1 MTGRRTYFLST
12 PIYYVNDVPHV
23 GHAYTTIA
31 ADTLT
36 RARRLQGKD
45 AFFLTGTD
53 EHGQNIE
60 RTAREK
66 GVPTQEYCDQIAGV
80 FRRLWERLDVR
91 YDRFIRTTD
100 DLHVRGVLKL
110 WQRVVKAK
118 TPDGRDAIGVGCEA
132 IGASA
137 SIKSGYLTPQI
148 QLCMPPMEFP
158 ITSRRCLMP
167 SPSFTSR

>member
-66 GVPTQEYCDQIAGV
+66 GVPT
-80 FRRLWERLDVR
+80 
-91 YDRFIRTTD
+91 
-100 DLHVRGVLKL
+100 
-110 WQRVVKAK
+110 
-118 TPDGRDAIGVGCEA
+118 
-132 IGASA
+132 
-137 SIKSGYLTPQI
+137 
-148 QLCMPPMEFP
+148 
-158 ITSRRCLMP
+158 
-167 SPSFTSR
+167 